1 MDVGADLRVIPASSQ
16 SQSQILKFVRL
27 FLFLLSVAAVAI
39 VPSDAQPVEAA
50 CESYVL
56 PMCTREYDPVCGSDG
71 RTYPNECMLCFHNM
85 EHHLN
90 TYIVNKGSC

>member
-1 MDVGADLRVIPASSQ
+1 MDVRADLRVIPASSQ
-16 SQSQILKFVRL
+16 SRFLKFVRL
-27 FLFLLSVAAVAI
+27 FLFLLSVAAFARVATI
-39 VPSDAQPVEAA
+39 DAQSVEAA

-71 RTYPNECMLCFHNM
+71 KTYPNECMLCFDNM
-85 EHHLN
+85 EHQLN